1 MINTLLNSIDDS
13 GNKNDKNILHQLL
26 DMSHSYNLSQKDA
39 LVEICRKSLSLLDVD
54 QVFIWSL
61 SSDNSTLSNIASSIQ
76 SEDGVLEVHQ
86 KDHPHYF
93 DLMKEK
99 QFWTEKQMEESILQ
113 MSPFPYRL
121 EFRFGN
127 GNDSKGILS
136 IRSSTKREWSKNEL
150 LVLPSIVHSIMLLI
164 ERESY
169 KKLAT
174 IDTLTGLS
182 KLTSFLEETTER
194 MTKVDETMDTY
205 FIYLKIDLF
214 QDIQDVLGIDGA
226 DEVLKEVGL
235 RIQMLFPEPYL
246 TARIGFDH
254 FAIYFDTANKPQ
266 MGERYYERVDDALAK
281 KIMVS
286 GQEVY
291 LTYSIGF
298 SQFPQHG
305 ENAKACLNA
314 AQIALNNGR
323 KKFSRNAQT
332 FYTPEMYTSKSKD
345 LLTEMNLRKGIEAN
359 EFELYYQPKV
369 NCNDGSVTGFEA
381 LIRWNHPELGIR
393 GPMEFIPIAESTGLI
408 IPLGEWVITE
418 AVKQLSLW
426 NEGHRINYTISINIS
441 SRHFLHSD
449 FPKYLLKQLNY
460 YKVSPARLVIEV
472 TESVAMIEYDTVK
485 ERIDYLNDLGFS
497 VSIDDFGTGFS
508 AFVYL
513 QHFPVKEIKID
524 RQFIQRIDCDEKS
537 LGITKTIIDLAKQL
551 SLKVVSEGVE
561 TKEQWEKL
569 KSLGCDEI
577 QGFYFSK
584 PLNIERIEE
593 LY

>member
-1 MINTLLNSIDDS
+1 MMTTLFNSNVDNA
-13 GNKNDKNILHQLL
+13 NKENGKMLGQLL
-26 DMSHSYNLSQKDA
+26 DMDQLYNLSLNEA
-39 LVEICRKSLSLLDVD
+39 LIEICHKSSMLLNVD
-54 QVFIWSL
+54 QVSIWSL
-61 SSDNSTLSNIASSIQ
+61 SSDISTLINIASSIQ
-76 SEDGVLEVHQ
+76 SEDEALEVHQ
-86 KDHPHYF
+86 KNHPQYLN
-93 DLMKEK
+93 LMREK
-99 QFWTEKQMEESILQ
+99 QFWTEEQMEEHN
-113 MSPFPYRL
+113 PYRL
-121 EFRFGN
+121 EFRLNN
-127 GNDSKGILS
+127 GDDFKGILS
-136 IRSSTKREWSKNEL
+136 IRSSTKREWLKNEL
-150 LVLPSIVHSIMLLI
+150 LLLLPSIVHTIMLLI

-182 KLTSFLEETTER
+182 SLSSFLEETTER
-194 MTKVDETMDTY
+194 MTTLVKTQDTY
-205 FIYLKIDLF
+205 FIYLKIDFF

-235 RIQMLFPEPYL
+235 RIQTLFPEPYL

-266 MGERYYERVDDALAK
+266 MGERYYEKVDEALAK
-281 KIMVS
+281 KIMV
-286 GQEVY
+286 GDQEVY

-298 SQFPQHG
+298 SQFPEHG

-345 LLTEMNLRKGIEAN
+345 LHTEMNLRKGIEAN

-369 NCNDGSVTGFEA
+369 NCSDGSVNGFEA

-393 GPMEFIPIAESTGLI
+393 SPMEFIPIAESTGLI

-426 NEGHRINYTISINIS
+426 NEGHRIDYTISINIS

-460 YKVSPARLVIEV
+460 YKVSPSRLVIEV
-472 TESVAMIEYDTVK
+472 TESVAMIEYETVK

-513 QHFPVKEIKID
+513 QHFPVREIKID

-577 QGFYFSK
+577 QGFFFSK
-584 PLNIERIEE
+584 PLNIKEIEE

>member
-1 MINTLLNSIDDS
+1 MKTLLNSIADS
-13 GNKNDKNILHQLL
+13 SMEWDKHILYQLL
-26 DMSHSYNLSQKDA
+26 DIGPLYKLSLNEA
-39 LVEICRKSLSLLDVD
+39 LLEICRKSSCLLQVD
-54 QVFIWSL
+54 QVSIWWL
-61 SSDNSTLSNIASSIQ
+61 SNDNSTLSNIASSIQ
-76 SEDGVLEVHQ
+76 SEDEVLEIHQ
-86 KDHPHYF
+86 KDYPNYF
-93 DLMKEK
+93 NLMREK
-99 QFWTEKQMEESILQ
+99 QFWTEEQMEEHT
-113 MSPFPYRL
+113 SPFPYRL
-121 EFRFGN
+121 EFQLSN
-127 GNDSKGILS
+127 GKDYKGILS
-136 IRSSTKREWSKNEL
+136 FRSSTKREWSKNDL

-169 KKLAT
+169 RKLTT
-174 IDTLTGLS
+174 IDALTGLS

-235 RIQMLFPEPYL
+235 RIQKLFPEPYL

-266 MGERYYERVDDALAK
+266 MGERYYERVDEALAK
-281 KIMVS
+281 RIMVND
-286 GQEVY
+286 QEVY

-305 ENAKACLNA
+305 ESAKACLNA

-345 LLTEMNLRKGIEAN
+345 LHTEMNLRKGIEAN

-369 NCNDGSVTGFEA
+369 NCNDGSVAGFEA

-393 GPMEFIPIAESTGLI
+393 GPLEFIPIAESTGLI

-426 NEGHRINYTISINIS
+426 NEGHRIDYTISINIS
-441 SRHFLHSD
+441 SRHFLHND
-449 FPKYLLKQLNY
+449 FPTYLLKQLNY
-460 YKVSPARLVIEV
+460 YKVSPERLVIEV
-472 TESVAMIEYDTVK
+472 TESVAMIEYEIVK

-513 QHFPVKEIKID
+513 QHFPVREIKID

-561 TKEQWEKL
+561 TKEQWDKL

-584 PLNIERIEE
+584 PLNIEKIEE